1 MMDGARGR
9 MYARTR
15 WQLAGMM
22 ALLYAVQGA
31 FWPLLAVHL
40 RDLGIEGRGR
50 GWIFAT
56 LALGSFA
63 MPLGAGQLVDRLM
76 ATQRFLAL
84 AYALGTGLL
93 LALARGVSVAP
104 WSLFAW
110 FLVYW
115 LVTAPTTGIGASLA
129 LRNL

>member
-56 LALGSFA
+56 LAVGSFA

-76 ATQRFLAL
+76 AAERFLAL
-84 AYALGTGLL
+84 AYAVGTSLL
-93 LALARGVSVAP
+93 VALALGVVSTP
-104 WSLFAW
+104 WTLFGC
-110 FLVYW
+110 F
-115 LVTAPTTGIGASLA
+115 
-129 LRNL
+129 

>member
-1 MMDGARGR
+1 

-22 ALLYAVQGA
+22 ALLYGVQGA

-76 ATQRFLAL
+76 AAQRFLAL
-84 AYALGTGLL
+84 ANLAGTTILVS
-93 LALARGVSVAP
+93 LARGVPATSP
-104 WSLFAW
+104 TLFAW
-110 FLVYW
+110 FL
-115 LVTAPTTGIGASLA
+115 A
-129 LRNL
+129 

>member
-1 MMDGARGR
+1 MMDRARRG

-15 WQLAGMM
+15 WQLAGMT

-40 RDLGIEGRGR
+40 RGLGIEGRGR

-76 ATQRFLAL
+76 AAGRVLAL
-84 AYALGTGLL
+84 AYMLGTGLL
-93 LALARGVSVAP
+93 MALALGVVSTP
-104 WSLFAW
+104 WALFGC

-115 LVTAPTTGIGASLA
+115 LVTAPTTGLSSALA
-129 LRNL
+129 L